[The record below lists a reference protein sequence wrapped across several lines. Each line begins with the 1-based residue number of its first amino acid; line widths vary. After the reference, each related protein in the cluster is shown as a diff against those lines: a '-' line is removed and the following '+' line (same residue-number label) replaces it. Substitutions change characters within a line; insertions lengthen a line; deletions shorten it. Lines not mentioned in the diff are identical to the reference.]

1 MIEMPRWMG
10 RLLSAAALA
19 LSLGVQ
25 AAPVVSLQ
33 PSTGTHTVGD
43 TFSVELLGT
52 GLIDVYAFQF
62 ALNFTSGVLGV
73 SGVSEGDALSSVNT
87 TFFVPGAA
95 DNGAGTLELSGNTL
109 IGAVSGFS
117 GDGWLA
123 TIDFQA
129 LGVGVGSVQL
139 TDVLFLDS
147 LLNII
152 DVTSQDARF
161 VIESAGGTVSLPSS
175 FSLVALGLCAALALS
190 RRRASFWR

>member
-1 MIEMPRWMG
+1 MMEIPRWMG
-10 RLLSAAALA
+10 RLLSASAMA

-25 AAPVVSLQ
+25 ATPVVSLQ
-33 PSTGTHTVGD
+33 PSTDAHTVGD
-43 TFSVELLGT
+43 SFSVKLSGT
-52 GLIDVYAFQF
+52 GLTDVYAFQF

-123 TIDFQA
+123 SIDFQA

-139 TDVLFLDS
+139 TDVLLLDS
-147 LLNII
+147 LLSSV
-152 DVTSQDARF
+152 DVAGQDARF
-161 VIESAGGTVSLPSS
+161 VIESPGGTVPLPSS
-175 FSLVALGLCAALALS
+175 LSLAALGLCAAVVLS
-190 RRRASFWR
+190 RRRASF